1 MTDAVLS
8 RPDVEDEALEC
19 GCAITDIPSSDI
31 SSGAAQNRSAHDQRD
46 YFVTRDGLTF
56 AGTHLIIDLYDAH
69 GLDDPERIERVL
81 VDAARQAGATVL
93 SASFHHFQPNGGVSG
108 VVVLA
113 ESHISIHTWPE
124 RDFAALDVFMC
135 GDCNPIETV
144 AVLKAAFRPS
154 RVGLNEIRRGV
165 VG

>member
-8 RPDVEDEALEC
+8 RLDEEDEADLEQ
-19 GCAITDIPSSDI
+19 GCAALDT
-31 SSGAAQNRSAHDQRD
+31 SSGVAQNQSANDQLD
-46 YFVTRDGLTF
+46 FFVTRDGLTF

-69 GLDDPERIERVL
+69 GLDDPVRIEQVL
-81 VDAARQAGATVL
+81 VDVARGAGATVL

-124 RDFAALDVFMC
+124 RNFAALDVFMC
-135 GDCNPIETV
+135 GDCQPIDTV
-144 AVLKAAFRPS
+144 AALKAAFRPS

-165 VG
+165 IG